1 MAKPTSLV
9 VNAHHV
15 IPRYQQIA
23 RQLKQAI
30 GDGELPPG
38 SRLPSGRTMALELG
52 VARATVE
59 NAYGELVAQ
68 GWLERRGQAGTFVS
82 PSVTAPASNQNVS
95 ASRPQGA
102 PLPFQMGL
110 PALDAFPR
118 ALWARLMGRRLRLQ
132 TPYDLVMPE
141 NCGESTLRQSI
152 ADYLRF
158 SRSIECQPE
167 QIFITA
173 GFQAAMRLVVRTLAQ
188 AGDSIW
194 LEDPG
199 YRYVRPVF
207 ADAGMTLHPVP
218 VDDEGM
224 QVGYALQHYPQARFA
239 LLTPAHQS
247 PLGVAL
253 SLTRRHRL
261 LDWAAS
267 RQGWIIEDDYDSEF
281 RYHGKPLPPIKSL
294 DGPERVIYAGT
305 FSKSMFPALR
315 VAWLVVPRQ
324 QAEAFNQQTRFLP
337 CTVSMLIQQTIADFL
352 REGHFWRHL
361 KKMRQCYGE
370 RRVWLETALQSE
382 GFAVVPQAGGIQL
395 VMRVKGDD
403 RALAAR
409 ARAAGLAVQALS
421 DWRMTSK
428 GEGGILMS
436 FTNVVSLEMA
446 RRYARQLRLAIT

>member
-1 MAKPTSLV
+1 MTRPAPLT
-9 VNAHHV
+9 VNAHHA

-30 GDGELPPG
+30 SDGELLPG
-38 SRLPSGRTMALELG
+38 SRLPSGRTMAHELG

-59 NAYGELVAQ
+59 NAYGELVSQ

-82 PSVTAPASNQNVS
+82 PSVTATVRKQNVLS
-95 ASRPQGA
+95 SQPQGA

-132 TPYDLVMPE
+132 TPYDLMLPQ
-141 NCGESTLRQSI
+141 NNGESSLKQAI

-167 QIFITA
+167 QIFIAA
-173 GFQAAMRLVVRTLAQ
+173 GFQAAMRLLVRALA
-188 AGDSIW
+188 APGDGIW

-199 YRYVRPVF
+199 YRYIRPLF
-207 ADAGMTLHPVP
+207 TDAGMALHPVP

-224 QVGYALQHYPQARFA
+224 QIGYALAHYPQARFA

-253 SLTRRHRL
+253 SLARRRQL
-261 LDWAAS
+261 LEWAAS
-267 RQGWIIEDDYDSEF
+267 QQSWVIEDDYDSEF

-315 VAWLVVPRQ
+315 VAWLVVPQQQVAVFNRQ
-324 QAEAFNQQTRFLP
+324 ARSLP
-337 CTVSMLIQQTIADFL
+337 CTVPMLIQQTIADFL
-352 REGHFWRHL
+352 QEGHFWRHL
-361 KKMRQCYGE
+361 KKMRQCYSE
-370 RRVWLETALQSE
+370 RRVWLETALRDE
-382 GFAVVPQAGGIQL
+382 GFEVVPQEGGIQL

-403 RALAAR
+403 RALVTR
-409 ARAAGLAVQALS
+409 ARASGLAVQALS
-421 DWRMTSK
+421 DWRMASK

-436 FTNVVSLEMA
+436 FTNVTSLQMA
-446 RRYARQLRLAIT
+446 QRYAKRLREAIT